1 MGGHIVRLAVV
12 PSVVAGSAVA
22 AYGLIA
28 ATGVESRPALH
39 QVAGADVR
47 LVDSTATADLDALVT
62 GILGGTPVTNLATI
76 ESDFSAINDAT
87 GLTTLV
93 NDADNLLDLNNAG
106 SSLTTSLGDL
116 LGAGSTSGVEN
127 IPYNLLADVLNIP
140 YYEGLA
146 EQEYGFALGPGG
158 SVGGV
163 ADWIP
168 PGATVA
174 DGGVDVV
181 NGQDYYALGGTGSY
195 LYESIGNTWG
205 WDDGNYPQ
213 LDGLA
218 HFLLPFQFTEPIAEQ
233 VQGVLQAESID
244 GADVNCEFQCASF
257 TDYLGQWFHQP
268 LSEVLSPSG
277 YTYPTVLEDT
287 VGATSATGVLN
298 SGGTAGEDV
307 IWSGQT
313 VNLSP
318 DLGLSS
324 ILTNLESSPAADPI
338 QSLSL
343 ANLLTDNELL
353 TYDFNYDFNFFVEG
367 SFLYWGAPSLYSI
380 PDLIGGEI
388 KDLTGIPN
396 EFLLPNDGAEPL
408 SGYTDTSSSLLPGLE
423 QGFEYLAKGLEGYL
437 DPATYAGLASA
448 DSSALASDLTSL
460 VPNLA
465 ADIAAMTGGAF

>member
-1 MGGHIVRLAVV
+1 MRVAAAPGVL
-12 PSVVAGSAVA
+12 AGSV
-22 AYGLIA
+22 LIA
-28 ATGVESRPALH
+28 SALIPMTPGVSRPA
-39 QVAGADVR
+39 APRIARADVR
-47 LVDSTATADLDALVT
+47 LVDATAAADLDALVT
-62 GILGGTPVTNLATI
+62 GILGGTPVTSLATI
-76 ESDFSAINDAT
+76 ENDFTTINDAT

-93 NDADNLLDLNNAG
+93 NDVDNLLGLNGGA
-106 SSLTTSLGDL
+106 SSLTTSLADL

-140 YYEGLA
+140 YYESLA

-195 LYESIGNTWG
+195 LYESVGNTWG

-277 YTYPTVLEDT
+277 YTYPTVLENT
-287 VGATSATGVLN
+287 VGATSATGVVN

-307 IWSGQT
+307 IWSGQHVT
-313 VNLSP
+313 LSP
-318 DLGLSS
+318 NLDLSS
-324 ILTNLESSPAADPI
+324 ILTNLESSPSADPI
-338 QSLSL
+338 QFPTL

-380 PDLIGGEI
+380 PDLIGGELQ
-388 KDLTGIPN
+388 DLTGIPN
-396 EFLLPNDGAEPL
+396 QFLLPNDGAEPL
-408 SGYTDTSSSLLPGLE
+408 SGYTDTASSLLPGLE
-423 QGFEYLAKGLEGYL
+423 QGFQYLAHGLEGYFE
-437 DPATYAGLASA
+437 PSTYAGLAGAA
-448 DSSALASDLTSL
+448 DTSTLASDLTSL
-460 VPNLA
+460 APNLA
-465 ADIAAMTGGAF
+465 ADIAAMTGGAL

>member
-1 MGGHIVRLAVV
+1 MRVAAAPGVL
-12 PSVVAGSAVA
+12 AGSV
-22 AYGLIA
+22 LIA
-28 ATGVESRPALH
+28 SSLIAVTSDASRPTAPR
-39 QVAGADVR
+39 VARDDVR
-47 LVDSTATADLDALVT
+47 LVDSTAAADFDALVT
-62 GILGGTPVTNLATI
+62 GISGGTPVTSLGTI
-76 ESDFSAINDAT
+76 ENDFTTINDAT
-87 GLTTLV
+87 GLTTLA
-93 NDADNLLDLNNAG
+93 NDVDSLLNSSATATDLTNLGNLLDP
-106 SSLTTSLGDL
+106 
-116 LGAGSTSGVEN
+116 SGLSGLQN
-127 IPYNLLADVLNIP
+127 IPYNLFADIVNIP
-140 YYEGLA
+140 YYESLA

-174 DGGVDVV
+174 NGGVDVV

-205 WDDGNYPQ
+205 WDDGNWAQ
-213 LDGLA
+213 VDGLA

-233 VQGVLQAESID
+233 VQGVLQAEAVD

-268 LSEVLSPSG
+268 LSAVLSPSG

-287 VGATSATGVLN
+287 VGATSATGVVN

-307 IWSGQT
+307 IWSGQHVT
-313 VNLSP
+313 LSP
-318 DLGLSS
+318 NLDLSA
-324 ILTNLESSPAADPI
+324 IMTNLESSPSADPI
-338 QSLSL
+338 QFPSL

-380 PDLIGGEI
+380 PDLIGGEL

-396 EFLLPNDGAEPL
+396 QFLLPNDGAEPL

-423 QGFEYLAKGLEGYL
+423 QGFQYLAHGLQGYL
-437 DPATYAGLASA
+437 DPSTYAGVASA
-448 DSSALASDLTSL
+448 DTSTLVSDLSSL
-460 VPNLA
+460 FPNLA
-465 ADIAAMTGGAF
+465 TDLSALIP

>member
-1 MGGHIVRLAVV
+1 
-12 PSVVAGSAVA
+12 VA
-22 AYGLIA
+22 AYSLIA
-28 ATGVESRPALH
+28 VTEAVSRPAPH
-39 QVAGADVR
+39 QVSGADVR
-47 LVDSTATADLDALVT
+47 LVDATADFDALVN
-62 GILGGTPVTNLATI
+62 GILGGTPVTSLATI

-93 NDADNLLDLNNAG
+93 NNVDNLFNPDAAATNLTTDLGNLLDP
-106 SSLTTSLGDL
+106 SD
-116 LGAGSTSGVEN
+116 TSGVQN
-127 IPYNLLADVLNIP
+127 IAYNLFADIVNIP
-140 YYEGLA
+140 YYETLA
-146 EQEYGFALGPGG
+146 EQEYGFALAPGG

-181 NGQDYYALGGTGSY
+181 NGQDLYALGGTGSY

-233 VQGVLQAESID
+233 VQGVLQAEAID

-257 TDYLGQWFHQP
+257 TDYLGQWFHAP

-287 VGATSATGVLN
+287 VGETSATGVLN
-298 SGGTAGEDV
+298 SGGTAGGDV

-313 VNLSP
+313 VTLSP
-318 DLGLSS
+318 DLDLSA
-324 ILTNLESSPAADPI
+324 ILTNLESSPTNDPI
-338 QSLSL
+338 QFPTL
-343 ANLLTDNELL
+343 ASELLNNELL

-380 PDLIGGEI
+380 PDLIGGEL

-396 EFLLPNDGAEPL
+396 EFQLPNDGAEPL
-408 SGYTDTSSSLLPGLE
+408 SGYTDTASSLLPGLE
-423 QGFEYLAKGLEGYL
+423 QGFQYLLTGLEGYL
-437 DPATYAGLASA
+437 DPSTYAGLI
-448 DSSALASDLTSL
+448 
-460 VPNLA
+460 P
-465 ADIAAMTGGAF
+465 